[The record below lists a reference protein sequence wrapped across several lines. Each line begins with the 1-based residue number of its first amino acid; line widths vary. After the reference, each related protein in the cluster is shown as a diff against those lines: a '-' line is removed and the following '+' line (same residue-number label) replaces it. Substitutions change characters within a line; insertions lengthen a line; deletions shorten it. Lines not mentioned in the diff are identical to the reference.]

1 MLREVVMKLDRLQ
14 DALSCMS
21 DKALIRFIKR
31 LACKAMF
38 GQGDDPSGE
47 ARSALDMVYLE
58 CSRRGK
64 ERLYD
69 SAYAWVQTHPDSCR
83 IR

>member
-1 MLREVVMKLDRLQ
+1 MKLEKLQ
-14 DALSCMS
+14 DALCCMS
-21 DKALIRFIKR
+21 DKALMRFIKR

-38 GQGDDPSGE
+38 GQTDPGGE
-47 ARSALDMVYLE
+47 ARSALDMVYAE

>member
-1 MLREVVMKLDRLQ
+1 MLRIDKLEP
-14 DALSCMS
+14 ALHSMP
-21 DKALIRFIKR
+21 DKALMRFVKR
-31 LACKAMF
+31 CVCNALAGF
-38 GQGDDPSGE
+38 GPAAGE
-47 ARSALDMVYLE
+47 ARQALDLVYLE

-69 SAYAWVQTHPDSCR
+69 SAYASVSAHPERCS